1 MALLKYVQGTN
12 GNYVERTK
20 EKYDDT
26 VSPNTEHQRERNY
39 EKQKTVIEILISFGN
54 SGSQILPLSQ
64 DLFCC

>member
-1 MALLKYVQGTN
+1 MTLLKYVQGTK

-39 EKQKTVIEILISFGN
+39 EKQKTVIEILNNI
-54 SGSQILPLSQ
+54 IW
-64 DLFCC
+64 